1 LTNLF
6 PFGSY
11 QQSSE
16 LMSTVQH
23 KTSETP
29 KPRATAASA
38 TPSKTGQGARP
49 ATTGVAPNRAPST
62 AARSGAA
69 ASAENAS
76 DSTKR
81 KVTEP
86 ESQKHDE
93 EFTTDGAAAATKR
106 AKFVAGSTA
115 SSSSSAA
122 AAASTSPVGEV
133 ADDKSNGASD
143 STQLVSVGV
152 DQTALASVSRQNAS
166 PWVDLNIRF
175 TNSDSKEKLYWLRYR
190 VPVLGASEPM
200 DIAFKKIA
208 APKADACARMLLI
221 DARSENEF
229 MHTTPFMLL
238 GSATRA
244 YPFGNVDH
252 VSADPNKK
260 KPANDTKTYEAP
272 PISSGQLSFQFT
284 VMPYDKHNINAKT
297 GVDATA
303 EKYREWTNRVFEQ
316 WLWASARA
324 EGTRVYSLWRTY
336 CSTARVDTK
345 NEAACRDAFP
355 GFVALQ
361 ASLFKKTVEENG
373 IKKNSNDGKA
383 MYVTDYMT
391 TMRRDEAAV
400 PEPKSTVWYVQ
411 QFSKEMIRFETAH
424 RGHYFKKMSLV
435 DAEMKDIPYFQRFK
449 YENGDM
455 CTTIGA
461 GCVVSARI
469 KLMPDGN
476 VKTSLNPCSLKPQ
489 WIHGILAR
497 QGVQNVVEEETAP
510 IVGGEP
516 FRFETSVSSTVA
528 DAGSTALVPVEYKSP
543 FGDDAFAK
551 KKKA

>member
-1 LTNLF
+1 
-6 PFGSY
+6 
-11 QQSSE
+11 
-16 LMSTVQH
+16 MSTVQH
-23 KTSETP
+23 KTSETQ
-29 KPRATAASA
+29 KPRVTAAAST

-49 ATTGVAPNRAPST
+49 AAGVAPNRTLST
-62 AARSGAA
+62 TARPAAAAA

-81 KVTEP
+81 KINEA
-86 ESQKHDE
+86 ESKKHDE

-106 AKFVAGSTA
+106 AKLAAGSTA

-122 AAASTSPVGEV
+122 ASASAASASAAEV
-133 ADDKSNGASD
+133 ADDKSNGASE
-143 STQLVSVGV
+143 STHLVPVV
-152 DQTALASVSRQNAS
+152 ADQTAVASMPRQNAS

-175 TNSDSKEKLYWLRYR
+175 TNAGSKEKLYWLRYR
-190 VPVLGASEPM
+190 VPALGVSEPM
-200 DIAFKKIA
+200 DIAFKKIP
-208 APKADACARMLLI
+208 APKPDACAKMMII

-252 VSADPNKK
+252 VSSNPNKK
-260 KPANDTKTYEAP
+260 KFASETKTYEAP

-284 VMPYDKHNINAKT
+284 VMPYDKHNINADT

-336 CSTARVDTK
+336 CSTARVDTR

-361 ASLFKKTVEENG
+361 APVFKKTVEENG
-373 IKKNSNDGKA
+373 IKKNFNDGKA

-411 QFSKEMIRFETAH
+411 QFSKEMIRFENAH
-424 RGHYFKKMSLV
+424 SGHFFKKMSLV

-469 KLMPDGN
+469 KFAPDGN

-510 IVGGEP
+510 IAGGEP
-516 FRFETSVSSTVA
+516 FRFEASVSSA
-528 DAGSTALVPVEYKSP
+528 AAGTESTALVSVEYKSP